1 MMREP
6 RRGRGAVRGPQTR
19 PPRSDETSGKFLPA
33 LPPFLPSRPLCL
45 RSHGLR
51 VRLLSTRR
59 GPVQSENL
67 SSGTSGDRNRLRE
80 DGIYHDVNTLPA
92 LTDYHE
98 RPRRASA
105 TRRVTAGGRTGLF
118 AESQSSVGNVGGR
131 LFAAGRGS
139 YDKAGYVGVGWP
151 VYPVRS
157 WRPFGST
164 PRHPM
169 STPPAAHQLGRADKH
184 ETVSREGSGIT
195 FL

>member
-19 PPRSDETSGKFLPA
+19 PPRSDETSGIFLPA
-33 LPPFLPSRPLCL
+33 LPPFLPSRPLCP
-45 RSHGLR
+45 RSHGLQ

-118 AESQSSVGNVGGR
+118 AESQSPVETVGGR
-131 LFAAGRGS
+131 LLRGRSG
-139 YDKAGYVGVGWP
+139 KLRQGGLRGHGVDRM
-151 VYPVRS
+151 VRQGVPLGR
-157 WRPFGST
+157 RPDTSM
-164 PRHPM
+164 P
-169 STPPAAHQLGRADKH
+169 TPPAAHQLGRADKH
-184 ETVSREGSGIT
+184 ETVSREGTGIT